1 MDPEDPEDPE
11 DHVDFQ
17 GLEDN
22 EVVSSVIVYT
32 VCLDFLLNLNI
43 RF

>member
-22 EVVSSVIVYT
+22 EVVYSVIVCT